1 MTLVL
6 TSARLIDGVRPEIV
20 DGASVVI
27 ENGRI
32 TDIVDARRAV
42 PTAGARVIDLRG
54 SYLLPGLWDT
64 HVHFEWPRVPSA
76 SAAELTVQYAE
87 NAAQALTESGITSVR
102 MAGTPHFIDVV
113 LKRAFEA
120 GTLLGPR
127 IFAAGWFLTTTG
139 GHALQTGF
147 AKRCDGPHGFVQA
160 VREQIEAGADH
171 IKLNLTGGIMGP
183 AWDRHW
189 HEFYLPEELDAAFRI
204 ATQRGFKVMAHAA
217 SPGAVKG
224 ALRLGAWTVEHGY
237 IMDDECL
244 ALFRERDAWYVP
256 TLGITHLTPDQAT
269 TPAEKRW
276 CEQRAL
282 TPDLIRRAETAVGE
296 HREWFRKALAS
307 GVKMALGSDIRPLR
321 DAVALEMGLWVKDGA
336 TPWQTLQAATRHAA
350 DLCGVLDDVGTVE
363 VGKRADLIVV
373 RRNPLTDVEHLR
385 ELELVFKAG
394 HLVADHR
401 GDGLGGS

>member
-1 MTLVL
+1 
-6 TSARLIDGVRPEIV
+6 
-20 DGASVVI
+20 
-27 ENGRI
+27 
-32 TDIVDARRAV
+32 
-42 PTAGARVIDLRG
+42 
-54 SYLLPGLWDT
+54 
-64 HVHFEWPRVPSA
+64 
-76 SAAELTVQYAE
+76 
-87 NAAQALTESGITSVR
+87 
-102 MAGTPHFIDVV
+102 MAGTPHGIDVA
-113 LKRAFEA
+113 LKRAFES

-147 AKRCDGPHGFVQA
+147 AKRCDGPYGFVQA
-160 VREQIEAGADH
+160 VREQIEMGADH

-204 ATQRGFKVMAHAA
+204 AAQRGFRVMAHAA

-244 ALFRERDAWYVP
+244 ALFREKNAWYVP

-269 TPAEKRW
+269 TPGEKRW
-276 CEQRAL
+276 CEARAL
-282 TPDLIRRAETAVGE
+282 SPDLIRRAENAVGE

-307 GVKMALGSDIRPLR
+307 GVKMALGSDVRPLR

-350 DLCGVLDDVGTVE
+350 DLCGVLDEVGTVE
-363 VGKRADLIVV
+363 AGKRADLIVV
-373 RRNPLTDVEHLR
+373 RKNPLADIEHLR
-385 ELELVFKAG
+385 EIELVVKAG
-394 HLVADHR
+394 RLVADHR
-401 GDGLGGS
+401 EARGPGGS